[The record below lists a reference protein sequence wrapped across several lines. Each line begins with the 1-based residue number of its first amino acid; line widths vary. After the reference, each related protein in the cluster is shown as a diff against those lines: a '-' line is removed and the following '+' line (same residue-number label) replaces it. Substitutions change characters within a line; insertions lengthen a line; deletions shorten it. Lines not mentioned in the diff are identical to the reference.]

1 MGKFLG
7 FGVASDVGGD
17 SSKIPHYYISHLIVF
32 KTTISFTG
40 TDHMLLGVFSVPV
53 TPFPTS
59 SEFIEAAVPLTGR
72 FTYQVRSPSQPP
84 SKPQRSPHYH
94 HPYPP
99 ILLLEAFSYSSK
111 AKWLKP
117 VIRLPHSTPRRQS
130 IVPLTHHWNT
140 SEL

>member
-32 KTTISFTG
+32 KTSISFTG

-84 SKPQRSPHYH
+84 SKPSAH
-94 HPYPP
+94 HITIIR
-99 ILLLEAFSYSSK
+99 ILQYYFSRHSRI
-111 AKWLKP
+111 LPKP
-117 VIRLPHSTPRRQS
+117 SG
-130 IVPLTHHWNT
+130 
-140 SEL
+140 